1 MISYRTASTGSS
13 RAAASLTLGKGG
25 QSSPTYRRDSRAAGG
40 FLAMAPTTP
49 LRGGRRRQAEARVW
63 PGCGYS
69 NGGKVKV
76 MAARMWVIRGLVTL
90 SLLVSLPAYTW
101 AIESPRG
108 EQAAQI
114 EAQAA
119 ARLAEAEARAAEAEV
134 RAAEAE
140 AQVAAA
146 MVLLTEA
153 DARIAEAE
161 LRAAEAEARA
171 ADAEVRAAEAEAR
184 IAETMAL
191 AEEVMSAA
199 AASGPDLDLP
209 TDGEWEEAISR
220 ATRYRRPDRTS
231 EDNLNDG
238 SHYDQSSDDRS
249 YREPCSGTPNNRDIV
264 GFRYDIRSNTKSIH
278 WRWKATTGGEWRAY
292 FDGNYLGRVGE
303 QIVRVADTAVAWY
316 EYRPVRSREEGDF
329 VILIACNVS
338 GVDEI
343 DIHYHH

>member
-1 MISYRTASTGSS
+1 MG
-13 RAAASLTLGKGG
+13 
-25 QSSPTYRRDSRAAGG
+25 
-40 FLAMAPTTP
+40 
-49 LRGGRRRQAEARVW
+49 
-63 PGCGYS
+63 
-69 NGGKVKV
+69 
-76 MAARMWVIRGLVTL
+76 ARMWIIRGLVTL

-119 ARLAEAEARAAEAEV
+119 ARLAEAEARAAEAE
-134 RAAEAE
+134 
-140 AQVAAA
+140 AQVATA

-161 LRAAEAEARA
+161 LRAAEADARA

-184 IAETMAL
+184 TAETMAL

-199 AASGPDLDLP
+199 AASGPDSDLP

-249 YREPCSGTPNNRDIV
+249 YREPCSGTPNNRGIV

-316 EYRPVRSREEGDF
+316 EYRLVRSREEGDF